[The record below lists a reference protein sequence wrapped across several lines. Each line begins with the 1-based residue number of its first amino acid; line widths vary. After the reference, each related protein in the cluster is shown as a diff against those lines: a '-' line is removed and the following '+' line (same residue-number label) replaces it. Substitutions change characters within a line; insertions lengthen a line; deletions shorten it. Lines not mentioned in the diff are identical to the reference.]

1 MFKLWW
7 HRFTTKRTVLRF
19 CDWDTANKLLDGDE
33 GWEIAKEED
42 TNDEFYTVYL
52 ELRE

>member
-1 MFKLWW
+1 MSIFKLWW
-7 HRFTTKRTVLRF
+7 HRLTTKRTKIELVHYSLA
-19 CDWDTANKLLDGDE
+19 DKYLAE

-42 TNDEFYTVYL
+42 TNQNYGFVYL